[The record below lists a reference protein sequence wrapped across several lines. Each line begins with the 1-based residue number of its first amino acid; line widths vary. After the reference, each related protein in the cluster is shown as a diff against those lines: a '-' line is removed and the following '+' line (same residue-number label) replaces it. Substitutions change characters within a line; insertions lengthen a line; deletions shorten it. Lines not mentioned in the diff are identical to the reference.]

1 MKDQYNPEDDFL
13 KKIIG
18 LAEDEKAPAGFTQKV
33 MAALPA
39 GETVAEKPVEWK
51 PLLIYFLSGLA
62 IVAAFLWFMS
72 QLNFTSLQLLQ
83 ITGASQYLNYFT
95 GAISIFR
102 EGFAGF
108 QFSSL
113 SLTIALSVFLL
124 LLVDRLIKKM
134 SHRNFNL
141 IG

>member
-13 KKIIG
+13 KKIIA

-39 GETVAEKPVEWK
+39 GETVAEKQVEWK

-72 QLNFTSLQLLQ
+72 QLDFSSLKMLQ
-83 ITGASQYLNYFT
+83 IAGASQYLNYFAN
-95 GAISIFR
+95 AISIFR
-102 EGFAGF
+102 EGFSGF

-113 SLTIALSVFLL
+113 SLTITLSVFVLL
-124 LLVDRLIKKM
+124 LADMLIKKM
-134 SHRNFNL
+134 SNKNFNL